1 MNTEFTPGP
10 WTVDG
15 HAVVTDNDPRNSV
28 AIVSRYGVWS
38 GGNTQYTAERAQATA
53 RLIAAAPDLLKAL
66 ATFPELPDD
75 WAPCNEDAH
84 EAFTTAYHLWSE
96 VARAAVAK
104 AKGTTNA

>member
-38 GGNTQYTAERAQATA
+38 GGNTQYTAERARATA
-53 RLIAAAPDLLKAL
+53 NLIAAAPDLLNAL
-66 ATFPELPDD
+66 STFPELPDD
-75 WAPCNEDAH
+75 WNPWNVDAH
-84 EAFTTAYHLWSE
+84 EAFTAAYRIWSE
-96 VARAAVAK
+96 KTRAAIAK